1 MSQVIQFI
9 VSRRTQ
15 ILAGITAI
23 GALQIVPPDVFALFA
38 TCLIAIVTFVSPD
51 KPSTG
56 AP

>member
-38 TCLIAIVTFVSPD
+38 TCAIAIVTFVSPD